1 MSVRTI
7 ESSTIKLQQINAP
20 DNTPSILISDVG
32 VVSLPVQP
40 TSGAGDAI
48 ATQTYVQNEIANAT
62 GGISLNTSG
71 SYEWTGSYQVFNND
85 MNISIGNNLNV
96 PPTIPLGTCNAN
108 QTGLQIDNNEYGLNE
123 TDFINY
129 SGNQSGGF
137 NFSTISSTTP
147 LKQCAKITNTG
158 TKTVMNL
165 IGAGSEYQL
174 NGTSITVSNPV
185 SETGDNDF
193 TATNTF
199 AGTTDFNG
207 PTNINDI
214 SSVTDVMSFDPNC
227 LQLVNDAIPSN
238 VGSIFVGSG
247 GNLNLQINQSTAA
260 VGILCGN
267 YGVALKADSSG
278 LNIAN
283 SGLTSTATISANN
296 LTATSAITGNT
307 LTLTGTSSVPTAPV
321 GTNTNQIA
329 STAFVLANAGGGG
342 GGGLDP
348 NVPNTFTATQTFQG
362 NSTYPTQLSLTKGSG
377 VSSISYDGLNMKFVN
392 DNAGTFVFS
401 DNVGNSSYIYP
412 SGGDN
417 LAIGTVGNIITQTSL
432 NSALIPYLQTST
444 ASQTYANLS
453 GAVFSGNVGCNNLAA
468 TTGSVAGSAI
478 LTQASITPYLSNYAQ
493 ISGQVFSGTISAP
506 TIRST
511 GAISALSGTINGFPI
526 VTKNNLDNALTGYAA
541 LTGATFTG
549 NVNVPNVPINDKYPT
564 TLAVTSD
571 SVINYV
577 NAKLVSANYFVGQII
592 SGAFPPTYAPLI
604 NSGWLYCNGDV
615 YDRFG
620 YSDLFDVLGFN
631 YPNSNPSNNT
641 FAIPNFVGKTQLG
654 GNGNYNDVPTFSD
667 NSTNE
672 TYAYFYGG
680 SIGITEAPQH
690 NHTIYDGGHS
700 HQYGSNF
707 VNVNQ
712 GSGSNQFSALLNTPS
727 VFANTTQPQY
737 TGISVYN
744 NNTIPTVGTLPPYC
758 AVNFFIYAGP
768 NTP

>member
-7 ESSTIKLQQINAP
+7 EASTLKLAQINSP
-20 DNTPSILISDVG
+20 DGTPSIIVSDTG

-40 TSGAGDAI
+40 TTGAGDAI
-48 ATQTYVQNEIANAT
+48 ATQTYVQDAIANAT

-96 PPTIPLGTCNAN
+96 PPTIPTGTCNAN
-108 QTGLQIDNNEYGLNE
+108 QTGLQIDNNEYALNE

-129 SGNQSGGF
+129 SGNKSGGF

-147 LKQCAKITNTG
+147 LKQCATITNTG
-158 TKTVMNL
+158 VKTVMNL
-165 IGAGSEYQL
+165 LGAGSEYQL

-207 PTNINDI
+207 PVNINDI
-214 SSVTDVMSFDPNC
+214 SSVTDVMSFQPNC
-227 LQLVNDAIPSN
+227 LRIVNDATPTYVGNIQMGTGGNIQLVNNQTDKGIAIFSGTNGVAINADAFGSLN
-238 VGSIFVGSG
+238 VGGG
-247 GNLNLQINQSTAA
+247 LTTTGNL
-260 VGILCGN
+260 VGN
-267 YGVALKADSSG
+267 NV
-278 LNIAN
+278 
-283 SGLTSTATISANN
+283 TSTN
-296 LTATSAITGNT
+296 AITGNT
-307 LTLTGTSSVPTAPV
+307 LTLTGTSSVPTAAV

-362 NSTYPTQLSLTKGSG
+362 STTYPTQISLTKGSG
-377 VSSISYDGLNMKFVN
+377 FSSISFDGLNLKFIN
-392 DNAGTFVFS
+392 NNYGNFVFS

-417 LAIGTVGNIITQTSL
+417 LAIGTVGNIITETSL
-432 NSALIPYLQTST
+432 NSALIPYLLTST

-453 GAVFSGNVGCNNLAA
+453 GAVFSGNVSCSNLSA
-468 TTGSVAGSAI
+468 TSGSVAGSAI
-478 LTQASITPYLSNYAQ
+478 LTQSSITPYLSNYAQ
-493 ISGQVFSGTISAP
+493 ISGQVFSGQISAP

-526 VTKNNLDNALTGYAA
+526 VTKNNLDTALTAYAK

-549 NVNVPNVPINDKYPT
+549 NVNVPNVPINDKYPN

-592 SGAFPPTYAPLI
+592 SGAFPKNYAPLI
-604 NSGWLYCNGDV
+604 NSGWLYCDGSV
-615 YDRFG
+615 YDRYS

-631 YPNSNPSNNT
+631 YPYSNPPNNT
-641 FAIPNFVGKTQLG
+641 FAIPDLVGKTQLG
-654 GNGNYNDVPTFSD
+654 GNADQAGLPTFSD
-667 NSTNE
+667 DSTNV
-672 TYAYFYGG
+672 TYTDFYGG
-680 SIGITEAPQH
+680 AIGISDAPQH
-690 NHTIYDGGHS
+690 DHTYIDQGHS

-707 VNVNQ
+707 INVNQ
-712 GSGSNQFSALLNTPS
+712 GNQYSALLNTPS

-737 TGISVYN
+737 TGIIINN
-744 NNTIPTVGTLPPYC
+744 NNTIPIVGTLPPYC

>member
-7 ESSTIKLQQINAP
+7 ESATIKLQQINAP
-20 DNTPSILISDVG
+20 DNTPSIIISDTG

-48 ATQTYVQNEIANAT
+48 ATQTYVQDAIANAS
-62 GGISLNTSG
+62 GGISLNTTG
-71 SYEWTGSYQVFNND
+71 SYNWTGSYQVFNND

-96 PPTIPLGTCNAN
+96 PPTIPTGTCNAN
-108 QTGLQIDNNEYGLNE
+108 QTGLQIDNNEYGVNE

-129 SGNQSGGF
+129 AGSQSGGF
-137 NFSTISSTTP
+137 NFATISSTTP
-147 LKQCAKITNTG
+147 LKQCAKITNIG

-165 IGAGSEYQL
+165 IGPGSEYQL

-207 PTNINDI
+207 PVNINDI

-227 LQLVNDAIPSN
+227 LQLVNDAIPQN
-238 VGSIFVGSG
+238 IGSIFVGNG
-247 GNLNLQINQSTAA
+247 GNLNLKINQSTSAI
-260 VGILCGN
+260 GILCGD
-267 YGVALKADSSG
+267 YGVALQADSSG
-278 LNIAN
+278 LNIGN
-283 SGLTSTATISANN
+283 SGLTSNATISANN

-307 LTLTGTSSVPTAPV
+307 LTLSGSSSVPTAPV

-329 STAFVLANAGGGG
+329 STAFVLANAGGT
-342 GGGLDP
+342 GGGLNP

-362 NSTYPTQLSLTKGSG
+362 STTYPTQISLTKGTSEA
-377 VSSISYDGLNMKFVN
+377 SIAFDGTNFKSTCNGFF
-392 DNAGTFVFS
+392 TFS
-401 DNVGNSSYIYP
+401 DGTNGAYFYP
-412 SGGDN
+412 NTTGG
-417 LAIGTVGNIITQTSL
+417 LVLGGSPIITQSSL
-432 NSALIPYLQTST
+432 NSALIPYLLTST
-444 ASQTYANLS
+444 ASQTYANLA
-453 GAVFSGNVGCNNLAA
+453 GAVFSGNIGCSNLSA
-468 TTGSVAGSAI
+468 TSGSVAGSAI

-493 ISGQVFSGTISAP
+493 ISGQTFSGQISAP
-506 TIRST
+506 TIRSS

-549 NVNVPNVPINDKYPT
+549 NVSVPNVPINDKYPN

-592 SGAFPPTYAPLI
+592 GGAFPTNYAALL

-615 YDRFG
+615 YDRYA
-620 YSDLFDVLGFN
+620 YSDLFDVLGFS
-631 YPNSNPSNNT
+631 YPGSSTTNNT
-641 FAIPNFVGKTQLG
+641 FAIPNFVGNMPMG
-654 GNGNYNDVPTFSD
+654 GNGSSSNGPPTYSN

-672 TYAYFYGG
+672 NYAGFYGG
-680 SIGITEAPQH
+680 AVGITDAPQH
-690 NHTIYDGGHS
+690 DHTYIDQGHS
-700 HQYGSNF
+700 HNYGSNF

-712 GSGSNQFSALLNTPS
+712 GSNFSALLNTPS
-727 VFANTTQPQY
+727 VFQNTTQPQY
-737 TGISVYN
+737 TGIIINN
-744 NNTIPTVGTLPPYC
+744 NNTIPYVGTLPPYC
-758 AVNFFIYAGP
+758 AVNYFIYAGP